1 MLSAGRGATQQEG
14 VVVRLGRSVETLL
27 RRSDGI
33 EVTLRSAPDGA
44 MEKLVVDRIIALTG
58 SVGDHTLYRQLQVHE
73 CWATSGPMKLAA
85 ALLASSAVDCL
96 AQTSH
101 GSDTLRNPEPG
112 FFILGEKSY
121 GRNSTYLM
129 RVGWQQVDE
138 VFPLLPVMPALV
150 GETQ

>member
-85 ALLASSAVDCL
+85 ALLASSAVAATTRGIGRPYL
-96 AQTSH
+96 VANSK
-101 GSDTLRNPEPG
+101 SRWSWPG
-112 FFILGEKSY
+112 TAMIA
-121 GRNSTYLM
+121 
-129 RVGWQQVDE
+129 
-138 VFPLLPVMPALV
+138 PVP
-150 GETQ
+150 